1 MEKIKQNTNLR
12 RWASLWLVMAMAVM
26 TAIFLRGGV
35 VVQAEENEMPLS
47 IRSVYVVN
55 GDEYENY
62 TNMPNLFVGSEIILK
77 VKVEGGKGDYSYQW
91 YKTGKD
97 SEIIP
102 DAIENTLTISK
113 QEQKMEYY
121 YCIVTDGQGT
131 SQWAYFYIPAEHT
144 LTVTQYVNDE
154 ELSNVEIGENES
166 VSMRVVAESSVDNPQ
181 YTYGWYNNKTGGV
194 GCDEATYTI
203 TKSDENEVYFCDV
216 SDGVSRERVY
226 FYINL
231 KGTVTINK
239 RTYII
244 NAQSYDAQENLLPE
258 LSKDDEITL
267 QVDAESSIGDVNYQW
282 YHLEKSDTEDYE
294 TFKKING
301 ATENS
306 LTIKKKKLGRE
317 QYYCEISDKK
327 GSKNAEFDIPSVKTL
342 TITQSINDEEDT
354 GSYTTTKGASVTM
367 KVNAT
372 SVLGDEKISYQ
383 WYGPDN
389 ELLEGQTGPTCTVE
403 KGIGY
408 ESYYCWV
415 SDTVNEKGCGFS
427 LDTENTISSVK
438 TYINDREEE
447 SINNAK
453 PNKKYTLKVE
463 PVSKNKDAT
472 YSYSWYTYNED
483 GEREDVGENS
493 PELEVTKT
501 KAATDSYYVDITSD
515 DGSRS
520 NGYFYLYRK
529 PVISILAYINGEYA
543 AAGDGN
549 CSYCY
554 VDSSKDLELQ
564 VDAKSTADGDIT
576 YQWSKGDKDSGETET
591 IDGETEAK
599 YTVAAFEEERESY
612 TCTVTCD
619 GYSMDYG
626 FDLISKDSSSA
637 RPDPEIEQYILV
649 NGVKADSGEIHV
661 DKGSEVT
668 LGINVS
674 DLPEDIKKEDI
685 EYEWYE
691 GDVFEDEEPVYKGQ
705 EYTISSV
712 SENKEYHCY
721 LMVNGEKLVDWSV
734 GFYIYIN
741 PDVTTEMTV
750 NGEKLDASSSVG
762 VKSFEELYDKDI
774 TIKATDKTNSNAK
787 FTYEWFKSNGEDE
800 DGQSIS
806 KTNKC
811 RLTKEILSG
820 YDVNLY
826 CIITDE
832 NGNTQQ
838 ADLNLYVDNNASEG
852 DKYINGQKVYDDDEE
867 QYQAGA
873 KVTLKVAFSEDI
885 ANKVKYQ
892 WYDSD
897 WKKMDCK
904 KAECTIQKGEGEESY
919 TCIVTDQYNRTSSYD
934 FILYPDTKLVVKQY
948 VNDKKINNS
957 YCPIGAVET
966 VKLEV
971 KATPSDNVS
980 YQWYSGSSCSDTKEM
995 KGETKSILH
1004 VKVPENSVNED
1015 DYKCLITRGNERKWV
1030 YFWVVS
1036 CDHSEVEVLPA
1047 VPATCEKDGLTEGKR
1062 CTECGETIV
1071 EQEVVKATGHKWD
1084 NGTVTKPATA
1094 TETGVKTF
1102 TCTVCKKTKTEV
1114 IQKLTTNNTVN
1125 NDTTNNA
1132 TTKKPETIETSLK
1145 TGTKVTD
1152 KKSKAVYKVTG
1163 NNTVQYTKASG
1174 KKVRKAK
1181 KIAIPAAVTVNG
1193 VKYQVT
1199 AIAPNAFKNNK
1210 NLKTIII
1217 PATVRSIGKQ
1227 AFAGCKNL
1235 KSIIIQTPYLTK
1247 KSVGAKAFKG
1257 ISSKAVIKVP
1267 KKQLKAYKKLL
1278 KTKGIAKSVKIK

>member
-1 MEKIKQNTNLR
+1 MEKIKQNTNCR
-12 RWASLWLVMAMAVM
+12 RWASLWLVIAMAVM

-47 IRSVYVVN
+47 VRSVYVVN

-77 VKVEGGKGDYSYQW
+77 VKAEGGKGDYSYQW

-102 DAIENTLTISK
+102 DAIEKTLTISK

-438 TYINDREEE
+438 TYINDREEY
-447 SINNAK
+447 SISDVN
-453 PNKKYTLKVE
+453 PGKKYTLKVE

-483 GEREDVGENS
+483 REREDVGEDS

-501 KAATDSYYVDITSD
+501 KAATDFYYVDITSD

-520 NGYFYLYRK
+520 NGSFCLYRK

-549 CSYCY
+549 YSYCY

-576 YQWSKGDKDSGETET
+576 YQWSKGAENDGETEK

-626 FDLISKDSSSA
+626 FYLISKDSSSA
-637 RPDPEIEQYILV
+637 RPDPDIERYILV
-649 NGVKADSGEIHV
+649 NGVKADSADDGEIYV

-712 SENKEYHCY
+712 SENKDYYCR
-721 LMVNGEKLVDWSV
+721 LMVNGEPLVDWNV
-734 GFYIYIN
+734 GFYIHIN
-741 PDVTTEMTV
+741 PDVTTEITV
-750 NGEKLDASSSVG
+750 NGEKLDADGSSVG

-774 TIKATDKTNSNAK
+774 IIKATDRTNPNAK

-838 ADLNLYVDNNASEG
+838 ADLNLYVYDNADEG

-897 WKKMDCK
+897 WKKMDFK

-934 FILYPDTKLVVKQY
+934 FILYPDTKLVVKRY

-980 YQWYSGSSCSDTKEM
+980 YQWYSGSYSNTKEM
-995 KGETKSILH
+995 EGETKSILH

-1015 DYKCLITRGNERKWV
+1015 DYKCLITRGNERKWA

-1062 CTECGETIV
+1062 CKECGETIV

-1084 NGTVTKPATA
+1084 NGIITKPATA

-1125 NDTTNNA
+1125 NDTT
-1132 TTKKPETIETSLK
+1132 KKPETIETSLK

-1163 NNTVQYTKASG
+1163 DNTVQYTKASG

-1181 KIAIPAAVTVNG
+1181 KVAIPAAVTVNG

-1235 KSIIIQTPYLTK
+1235 KSIIIRTPYLTK

-1278 KTKGIAKSVKIK
+1278 KTKGVAKSVKIK

>member
-1 MEKIKQNTNLR
+1 MEKIKQNTNCR

-35 VVQAEENEMPLS
+35 VVQAEENDSPLS
-47 IRSVYVVN
+47 VSSVYIV
-55 GDEYENY
+55 GDEEYDYEY
-62 TNMPNLFVGSEIILK
+62 NLPSLSVGDEITLK
-77 VKVEGGKGDYSYQW
+77 VNVEGGTGNYSYQW
-91 YKTGKD
+91 HKD
-97 SEIIP
+97 GENDEIIA
-102 DAIENTLTISK
+102 DATGNTLDISK

-121 YCIVTDGQGT
+121 HCTVTDEQG
-131 SQWAYFYIPAEHT
+131 SSESAYFYIPAEHT
-144 LTVTQYVNDE
+144 LTVTQYV
-154 ELSNVEIGENES
+154 
-166 VSMRVVAESSVDNPQ
+166 
-181 YTYGWYNNKTGGV
+181 
-194 GCDEATYTI
+194 
-203 TKSDENEVYFCDV
+203 
-216 SDGVSRERVY
+216 
-226 FYINL
+226 
-231 KGTVTINK
+231 
-239 RTYII
+239 
-244 NAQSYDAQENLLPE
+244 
-258 LSKDDEITL
+258 
-267 QVDAESSIGDVNYQW
+267 
-282 YHLEKSDTEDYE
+282 
-294 TFKKING
+294 
-301 ATENS
+301 
-306 LTIKKKKLGRE
+306 
-317 QYYCEISDKK
+317 
-327 GSKNAEFDIPSVKTL
+327 
-342 TITQSINDEEDT
+342 NDEEDT

-383 WYGPDN
+383 WYGPDG
-389 ELLEGQTGPTCTVE
+389 ELLEEETGPTCTVE
-403 KGIGY
+403 KGTGY
-408 ESYYCWV
+408 EYYYCYV
-415 SDTVNEKGCGFS
+415 SDTVNQEECGFS
-427 LDTENTISSVK
+427 LETENTISSVK

-483 GEREDVGENS
+483 REREDVGENS

-529 PVISILAYINGEYA
+529 QVISILAYINGEYA

-576 YQWSKGDKDSGETET
+576 YQWSKGAEDSGETET

-626 FDLISKDSSSA
+626 FYLISKDSSSA
-637 RPDPEIEQYILV
+637 RPDPDIEQYILV
-649 NGVKADSGEIHV
+649 NGVKADSADDGEIYV

-691 GDVFEDEEPVYKGQ
+691 GDDEEPVYKGQ

-712 SENKEYHCY
+712 SENKDYCCR
-721 LMVNGEKLVDWSV
+721 LMVNGERLVDWDV
-734 GFYIYIN
+734 GFHIYIN

-750 NGEKLDASSSVG
+750 NGEKLDAYSSSVG

-774 TIKATDKTNSNAK
+774 TIKATDKTNPNAK

-800 DGQSIS
+800 DSQSIS

-838 ADLNLYVDNNASEG
+838 ADLNLYVYDNAYEG

-897 WKKMDCK
+897 WKKMDFK

-934 FILYPDTKLVVKQY
+934 FILYPDTKLVVKRY

-980 YQWYSGSSCSDTKEM
+980 YQWYSGSYSNTKEM

-1036 CDHSEVEVLPA
+1036 CDHSEVEVLQA

-1071 EQEVVKATGHKWD
+1071 EQKVVKATGHKWD
-1084 NGTVTKPATA
+1084 KETVTKPATA

-1125 NDTTNNA
+1125 NDTT
-1132 TTKKPETIETSLK
+1132 KKPETIETSLK

-1163 NNTVQYTKASG
+1163 NNTVQYTKAFG

-1181 KIAIPAAVTVNG
+1181 KVAIPAAVTVNG

-1235 KSIIIQTPYLTK
+1235 KSIIIRTPYLTK

-1278 KTKGIAKSVKIK
+1278 KTKGVAKSVKIK

>member
-1 MEKIKQNTNLR
+1 MEKIKQNTNCR

-47 IRSVYVVN
+47 VRSVYVVN

-77 VKVEGGKGDYSYQW
+77 VKAEGGKGDYSYQW

-438 TYINDREEE
+438 TYINDREEY
-447 SINNAK
+447 SISDVN
-453 PNKKYTLKVE
+453 PGKKYTLKVE

-483 GEREDVGENS
+483 REREDVGEDS

-501 KAATDSYYVDITSD
+501 KAATDFYYVDITSD

-520 NGYFYLYRK
+520 NGSFCLYRK

-549 CSYCY
+549 YSYCY

-576 YQWSKGDKDSGETET
+576 YQWSKGAENDGETEK

-626 FDLISKDSSSA
+626 FYLISKDSSSA
-637 RPDPEIEQYILV
+637 RPDPDIERYILV
-649 NGVKADSGEIHV
+649 NGVKADSADDGEIYV

-712 SENKEYHCY
+712 SENKDYHCR
-721 LMVNGEKLVDWSV
+721 LMVNGEQLVDWNV
-734 GFYIYIN
+734 GFYIHIN
-741 PDVTTEMTV
+741 PDVTTEITV
-750 NGEKLDASSSVG
+750 NGEKLDADGSSVG

-774 TIKATDKTNSNAK
+774 IIKATDRTNPNAK
-787 FTYEWFKSNGEDE
+787 FTYEWFKSNGKDE

-832 NGNTQQ
+832 NKNTQR
-838 ADLNLYVDNNASEG
+838 ADINLYIDDYTDEG
-852 DKYINGQKVYDDDEE
+852 DTYINGQVYDDDEE

-897 WKKMDCK
+897 WKKMDCQ

-934 FILYPDTKLVVKQY
+934 FILYPDTKLVVKRY
-948 VNDKKINNS
+948 VNDKKINNN

-980 YQWYSGSSCSDTKEM
+980 YQWYSGSYSNTKEM
-995 KGETKSILH
+995 EGETKSILH

-1015 DYKCLITRGNERKWV
+1015 DYKCLITRGNERKWA
-1030 YFWVVS
+1030 YFWIVS
-1036 CDHSEVEVLPA
+1036 CAHSEVEVLPA

-1125 NDTTNNA
+1125 NDTT
-1132 TTKKPETIETSLK
+1132 KKPETIETSLK

-1181 KIAIPAAVTVNG
+1181 KVAIPAAVTVNG
-1193 VKYQVT
+1193 VRYQVT

-1235 KSIIIQTPYLTK
+1235 KSIIIRTPYLTK

-1257 ISSKAVIKVP
+1257 ISLKAVIKVP

-1278 KTKGIAKSVKIK
+1278 KTKGVAKSVKIK

>member
-1 MEKIKQNTNLR
+1 ME
-12 RWASLWLVMAMAVM
+12 
-26 TAIFLRGGV
+26 
-35 VVQAEENEMPLS
+35 
-47 IRSVYVVN
+47 
-55 GDEYENY
+55 
-62 TNMPNLFVGSEIILK
+62 
-77 VKVEGGKGDYSYQW
+77 
-91 YKTGKD
+91 
-97 SEIIP
+97 
-102 DAIENTLTISK
+102 
-113 QEQKMEYY
+113 
-121 YCIVTDGQGT
+121 
-131 SQWAYFYIPAEHT
+131 
-144 LTVTQYVNDE
+144 
-154 ELSNVEIGENES
+154 
-166 VSMRVVAESSVDNPQ
+166 
-181 YTYGWYNNKTGGV
+181 
-194 GCDEATYTI
+194 
-203 TKSDENEVYFCDV
+203 
-216 SDGVSRERVY
+216 
-226 FYINL
+226 
-231 KGTVTINK
+231 
-239 RTYII
+239 
-244 NAQSYDAQENLLPE
+244 
-258 LSKDDEITL
+258 
-267 QVDAESSIGDVNYQW
+267 
-282 YHLEKSDTEDYE
+282 
-294 TFKKING
+294 
-301 ATENS
+301 
-306 LTIKKKKLGRE
+306 
-317 QYYCEISDKK
+317 
-327 GSKNAEFDIPSVKTL
+327 
-342 TITQSINDEEDT
+342 
-354 GSYTTTKGASVTM
+354 
-367 KVNAT
+367 
-372 SVLGDEKISYQ
+372 
-383 WYGPDN
+383 
-389 ELLEGQTGPTCTVE
+389 
-403 KGIGY
+403 
-408 ESYYCWV
+408 
-415 SDTVNEKGCGFS
+415 
-427 LDTENTISSVK
+427 
-438 TYINDREEE
+438 
-447 SINNAK
+447 
-453 PNKKYTLKVE
+453 
-463 PVSKNKDAT
+463 
-472 YSYSWYTYNED
+472 
-483 GEREDVGENS
+483 
-493 PELEVTKT
+493 
-501 KAATDSYYVDITSD
+501 
-515 DGSRS
+515 
-520 NGYFYLYRK
+520 
-529 PVISILAYINGEYA
+529 
-543 AAGDGN
+543 
-549 CSYCY
+549 
-554 VDSSKDLELQ
+554 
-564 VDAKSTADGDIT
+564 DIT
-576 YQWSKGDKDSGETET
+576 YQWSKGAENDGETEK

-619 GYSMDYG
+619 GYSMDYS
-626 FDLISKDSSSA
+626 FYLISKDSSSA
-637 RPDPEIEQYILV
+637 RPDPDIERYILV
-649 NGVKADSGEIHV
+649 NGVKADSADDGEIYV

-712 SENKEYHCY
+712 SENKDYHCR
-721 LMVNGEKLVDWSV
+721 LMVNGERLVDWNV
-734 GFYIYIN
+734 GFYIHIN
-741 PDVTTEMTV
+741 PDVTTEITV
-750 NGEKLDASSSVG
+750 NGEKLDADGSSVG

-774 TIKATDKTNSNAK
+774 IIKATDRTNPNAK

-838 ADLNLYVDNNASEG
+838 ADLNLYVYDNADEG

-934 FILYPDTKLVVKQY
+934 FILYPDTKLVVKRY

-980 YQWYSGSSCSDTKEM
+980 YQWYSGSYSNTKEM
-995 KGETKSILH
+995 EGETKSILH

-1015 DYKCLITRGNERKWV
+1015 DYKCLITRGNERKWA
-1030 YFWVVS
+1030 YFYIVS
-1036 CDHSEVEVLPA
+1036 CAHSEVEVLPA

-1084 NGTVTKPATA
+1084 KGTVTKPATA

-1125 NDTTNNA
+1125 NDTT
-1132 TTKKPETIETSLK
+1132 KKPETIETSLK
-1145 TGTKVTD
+1145 AGTKVTD

-1163 NNTVQYTKASG
+1163 NKTVQYTKASG

-1181 KIAIPAAVTVNG
+1181 KVAIPAAVTVNG

-1235 KSIIIQTPYLTK
+1235 KSIIIRTPYLTK

-1278 KTKGIAKSVKIK
+1278 KTKGVAKSVKIK

>member
-1 MEKIKQNTNLR
+1 MEKIKQNTNCR

-47 IRSVYVVN
+47 VRSVYVVN

-77 VKVEGGKGDYSYQW
+77 VKAEGGKGDYSYQW

-438 TYINDREEE
+438 TYINDREEY
-447 SINNAK
+447 SISDVN
-453 PNKKYTLKVE
+453 PGKKYTLKVE

-483 GEREDVGENS
+483 REREDVGEDS

-501 KAATDSYYVDITSD
+501 KAATDFYYVDITSD

-520 NGYFYLYRK
+520 NGSFCLYRK

-549 CSYCY
+549 YSYCY

-576 YQWSKGDKDSGETET
+576 YQWSKGAENDGETEK

-626 FDLISKDSSSA
+626 FYLISKDSSSA
-637 RPDPEIEQYILV
+637 RPDPDIERYILV
-649 NGVKADSGEIHV
+649 NGVKADSADDGEIYV

-712 SENKEYHCY
+712 SENKDYHCR
-721 LMVNGEKLVDWSV
+721 LMVNGEQLVDWNV
-734 GFYIYIN
+734 GFYIHIN
-741 PDVTTEMTV
+741 PDVTTEITV
-750 NGEKLDASSSVG
+750 NGEKLDADGSSVG

-774 TIKATDKTNSNAK
+774 IIKATDRTNPNAK

-832 NGNTQQ
+832 NKNTQR
-838 ADLNLYVDNNASEG
+838 ADINLYIDDYTDEG
-852 DKYINGQKVYDDDEE
+852 DTYINGQVYDDAEE

-897 WKKMDCK
+897 WKKMDCQ

-934 FILYPDTKLVVKQY
+934 FILYPDTKLVVKRY
-948 VNDKKINNS
+948 VNDKKINNN

-980 YQWYSGSSCSDTKEM
+980 YQWYSNTKEM
-995 KGETKSILH
+995 EGETKSILH

-1015 DYKCLITRGNERKWV
+1015 DYKCLITRGNERKWA
-1030 YFWVVS
+1030 YFWIVS
-1036 CDHSEVEVLPA
+1036 CAHSEVEVLPA

-1062 CTECGETIV
+1062 CKECGETIV

-1114 IQKLTTNNTVN
+1114 IPKLTTNNTVN
-1125 NDTTNNA
+1125 ND

-1181 KIAIPAAVTVNG
+1181 RVAIPAAVTVNG

-1235 KSIIIQTPYLTK
+1235 KSIIIRTPYLTK

>member
-12 RWASLWLVMAMAVM
+12 RWASLWLIMAMAVM

-47 IRSVYVVN
+47 VRSVYVVN

-77 VKVEGGKGDYSYQW
+77 VKAEGGKGDYSYQW

-181 YTYGWYNNKTGGV
+181 YTYGWYNDKTGGV

-203 TKSDENEVYFCDV
+203 TKSDKNEVYFCDV

-244 NAQSYDAQENLLPE
+244 NAQSYDAQEYLLPE

-301 ATENS
+301 ATEKS

-342 TITQSINDEEDT
+342 TITQSINDKEVNY
-354 GSYTTTKGASVTM
+354 YTTTKGTSVTM
-367 KVNAT
+367 KVNVR
-372 SVLGDEKISYQ
+372 SILGNDNIKYQ
-383 WYGPDN
+383 WMTSSGKAI
-389 ELLEGQTGPTCTVE
+389 EGETKETYTVE
-403 KGIGY
+403 KGVGA
-408 ESYYCWV
+408 ESYICCIQ
-415 SDTVNEKGCGFS
+415 DEINNETCYFT
-427 LDTENTISSVK
+427 LQTENTITSVK

-463 PVSKNKDAT
+463 PVSKNKDAA
-472 YSYSWYTYNED
+472 YSYRWYTYNYN
-483 GEREDVGENS
+483 GEREYVGENS
-493 PELEVTKT
+493 SELEITKS
-501 KAATDSYYVDITSD
+501 KEASESYYVEITSD
-515 DGSRS
+515 DGST
-520 NGYFYLYRK
+520 GYGNFYLSRQ
-529 PVISILAYINGEYA
+529 VDVNILAYVNGKYQPN
-543 AAGDGN
+543 GDGN
-549 CSYCY
+549 VSYCN
-554 VDSSKDLELQ
+554 VEPDKKIELK
-564 VDAKSTADGDIT
+564 VDAKFSSGGDIT
-576 YQWSKGDKDSGETET
+576 YQWKKGGEDERKEP
-591 IDGETEAK
+591 IDGATK
-599 YTVAAFEEERESY
+599 DTYTVPVLQNDSESY
-612 TCTVTCD
+612 TCTITCD
-619 GYSMDYG
+619 EYSVGYSFYLRKKD
-626 FDLISKDSSSA
+626 DSKPTYE
-637 RPDPEIEQYILV
+637 PDIEKYTFVNDVKVDEDDEIY
-649 NGVKADSGEIHV
+649 V
-661 DKGSEVT
+661 DKGSKVT
-668 LGINVS
+668 FGVKVS
-674 DLPEDIKKEDI
+674 NLPEGIKEEDI
-685 EYEWYE
+685 EYEWYKE
-691 GDVFEDEEPVYKGQ
+691 NEEDPSEDGSIVGSGQ
-705 EYTISSV
+705 EYTIDSIY
-712 SENKEYHCY
+712 KETKYKCR
-721 LMVNGEKLVDWSV
+721 LKVDGKCLVNWDIA
-734 GFYIYIN
+734 FYIYIN
-741 PDVTTEMTV
+741 PDITTEITV
-750 NGEKLDASSSVG
+750 NGKKLGTHESSVY
-762 VKSFEELYDKDI
+762 VDSFEELYGKDI
-774 TIKATDKTNSNAK
+774 TIKALDKTNPSAK
-787 FTYEWFKSNGEDE
+787 FIYEWFKEDE
-800 DGQSIS
+800 ENEESQRIS
-806 KTNKC
+806 KTSEC
-811 RLTKEILSG
+811 QLTKEILSG
-820 YDVNLY
+820 QDVNLY

-832 NGNTQQ
+832 NKNTQR
-838 ADLNLYVDNNASEG
+838 ADINLYIYDYTDEG
-852 DKYINGQKVYDDDEE
+852 SKFINGEE
-867 QYQAGA
+867 TNNEGEGQYKAGE
-873 KVTLKVAFSEDI
+873 KVTLKVEFPNNI
-885 ANKVKYQ
+885 ARKLSYQ
-892 WYDSD
+892 WYDDD
-897 WKKMDCK
+897 WKKMDCQ

-919 TCIVTDQYNRTSSYD
+919 TCIVTDQYNRTISYD
-934 FILYPDTKLVVKQY
+934 FILYPDTKLVVKRY

-980 YQWYSGSSCSDTKEM
+980 YQWYSGSYSNTKEM
-995 KGETKSILH
+995 EGETKSILH

-1015 DYKCLITRGNERKWV
+1015 DYKCLITRGNERKWA
-1030 YFWVVS
+1030 YFYIVS
-1036 CDHSEVEVLPA
+1036 CAHSEVEVLPA

-1071 EQEVVKATGHKWD
+1071 EQKVVKATGHKWD
-1084 NGTVTKPATA
+1084 KGTVTKPATA

-1125 NDTTNNA
+1125 NDTT
-1132 TTKKPETIETSLK
+1132 KKPETIETSLK
-1145 TGTKVTD
+1145 AGTKVTD

-1163 NNTVQYTKASG
+1163 NKTVQYTKASG

-1181 KIAIPAAVTVNG
+1181 KVAIPAAVTVNG

-1235 KSIIIQTPYLTK
+1235 KSIIIRTPYLTK

-1278 KTKGIAKSVKIK
+1278 KTKGVAKSVKIK

>member
-1 MEKIKQNTNLR
+1 MEKIKQNTNCR

-438 TYINDREEE
+438 TYINDREEY
-447 SINNAK
+447 SISDVN
-453 PNKKYTLKVE
+453 PGKKYTLKVE

-483 GEREDVGENS
+483 REREDVGEDS

-543 AAGDGN
+543 AASDGN
-549 CSYCY
+549 YSYCY

-626 FDLISKDSSSA
+626 FYLISKDSSSA
-637 RPDPEIEQYILV
+637 RPDPDIEQYILV

-721 LMVNGEKLVDWSV
+721 LMVNGEQLVDWSV
-734 GFYIYIN
+734 GFHIYIN

-774 TIKATDKTNSNAK
+774 TIKATDKTNPNAK

-980 YQWYSGSSCSDTKEM
+980 YQWYSGSSYSDTKEM

-1114 IQKLTTNNTVN
+1114 IQKLTTNNATN
-1125 NDTTNNA
+1125 ND

-1163 NNTVQYTKASG
+1163 NKTVQYTKASG

-1181 KIAIPAAVTVNG
+1181 KVAIPAAVTVNG
-1193 VKYQVT
+1193 VRYQVT

-1235 KSIIIQTPYLTK
+1235 KSIIIRTPYLTK

-1278 KTKGIAKSVKIK
+1278 KTKGVAKSVKIK

>member
-1 MEKIKQNTNLR
+1 MEKIKQNTNCR

-35 VVQAEENEMPLS
+35 VVQAEENDSPLS
-47 IRSVYVVN
+47 VSSVYIVDDEEYDYEYNLPSLSV
-55 GDEYENY
+55 GDEI
-62 TNMPNLFVGSEIILK
+62 TLK
-77 VKVEGGKGDYSYQW
+77 VNVEGGTGNYSYQW
-91 YKTGKD
+91 Y
-97 SEIIP
+97 
-102 DAIENTLTISK
+102 
-113 QEQKMEYY
+113 
-121 YCIVTDGQGT
+121 
-131 SQWAYFYIPAEHT
+131 
-144 LTVTQYVNDE
+144 
-154 ELSNVEIGENES
+154 
-166 VSMRVVAESSVDNPQ
+166 R
-181 YTYGWYNNKTGGV
+181 
-194 GCDEATYTI
+194 
-203 TKSDENEVYFCDV
+203 
-216 SDGVSRERVY
+216 
-226 FYINL
+226 
-231 KGTVTINK
+231 
-239 RTYII
+239 
-244 NAQSYDAQENLLPE
+244 
-258 LSKDDEITL
+258 
-267 QVDAESSIGDVNYQW
+267 
-282 YHLEKSDTEDYE
+282 LEKSDDEEYGNY
-294 TFKKING
+294 KKISGETNK
-301 ATENS
+301 T
-306 LTIKKKKLGRE
+306 LVIKKKKLE
-317 QYYCEISDKK
+317 AEEYYCEVSDKK
-327 GSKNAEFDIPSVKTL
+327 TSTNANFSIPAVKTL
-342 TITQSINDEEDT
+342 IITKGVNDEEDT

-383 WYGPDN
+383 WYGPDRK
-389 ELLEGQTGPTCTVE
+389 LLEGETGPTCTVE
-403 KGIGY
+403 KGTGY
-408 ESYYCWV
+408 EYYYCYV
-415 SDTVNEKGCGFS
+415 SDTVNQEECGFS
-427 LDTENTISSVK
+427 LETENTISSVK
-438 TYINDREEE
+438 TYINDREEY
-447 SINNAK
+447 SISNVN
-453 PNKKYTLKVE
+453 PGKKYTLKVE

-483 GEREDVGENS
+483 REREDVGENS

-501 KAATDSYYVDITSD
+501 KVATDSYYVDITSD

-520 NGYFYLYRK
+520 NGYFCLYRK
-529 PVISILAYINGEYA
+529 PVISILAYINGKYA

-549 CSYCY
+549 YSYCY

-576 YQWSKGDKDSGETET
+576 YQWSKGAEDSGETET

-626 FDLISKDSSSA
+626 FYLISKDSSSA
-637 RPDPEIEQYILV
+637 RPDPDIEQYILV

-774 TIKATDKTNSNAK
+774 TIKATDKTNPNAK

-934 FILYPDTKLVVKQY
+934 FILYPDTKLVVKRY

-980 YQWYSGSSCSDTKEM
+980 YQWYSGSSYSDTKEM

-1163 NNTVQYTKASG
+1163 NKTVQYTKASG

-1181 KIAIPAAVTVNG
+1181 KVAIPAAVTVNG

-1235 KSIIIQTPYLTK
+1235 KSIIIRTPYLTK